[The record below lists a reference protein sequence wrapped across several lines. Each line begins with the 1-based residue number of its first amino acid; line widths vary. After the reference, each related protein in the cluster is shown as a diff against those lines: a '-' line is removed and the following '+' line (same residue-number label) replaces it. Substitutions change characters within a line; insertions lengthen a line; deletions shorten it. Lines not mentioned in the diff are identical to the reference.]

1 MATQRGNVMIE
12 RVEEIGGYVTLQRA
26 CELSGYCYKQ
36 VRHLALHGR
45 LRAKRLG
52 GLSLLIEKRSLE
64 EYGRRAEEFAG
75 MGIPRGPASVR
86 TRRAS

>member
-1 MATQRGNVMIE
+1 MTTRRGETVIE
-12 RVEEIGGYVTLQRA
+12 RVDEIGGYVTLQRA
-26 CELSGYCYKQ
+26 CELSGYCEKQ
-36 VRHLALHGR
+36 MRHLALHGR

-52 GLSLLIEKRSLE
+52 RLSLLIEKRSLE
-64 EYGRRAEEFAG
+64 EYGRRAKEFAG